1 LDLPISTQNV
11 FFWWPDAAGKAP
23 VPQTITSSL
32 SRFVIDPHTTDLD
45 LPHGEILLDA
55 DVEFPRIDDRFA
67 TMKYTTTFTCLMDP
81 RLGTDFPYIA
91 GVMGGGFPPYN
102 ALAKIDVATGKHEV
116 FFPGPRYLVQECV
129 FIPRKG
135 SEEEG
140 DGYLMALLN
149 NYEEMIS
156 ELVVLDTKR
165 FSQRL
170 ALVKLPMSLRPGL
183 HGNWVDAGD
192 VDGHPG
198 PIGMSNGN
206 V

>member
-1 LDLPISTQNV
+1 M
-11 FFWWPDAAGKAP
+11 
-23 VPQTITSSL
+23 PQTITSSL
-32 SRFVIDPHTTDLD
+32 SRFVIDPHATELD
-45 LPHGEILLDA
+45 LPRGKILLDA

-81 RLGTDFPYIA
+81 RLGTDFPYISA
-91 GVMGGGFPPYN
+91 VMGGGFPPYN
-102 ALAKIDVATGKHEV
+102 ALAKIEVATGKHEV

-140 DGYLMALLN
+140 DGYVMALLN

-156 ELVVLDTKR
+156 ELVVLDTKK
-165 FSQRL
+165 FSQRV
-170 ALVKLPMSLRPGL
+170 ALVKLPLSLRPGL

-192 VDGHPG
+192 IDGHPE
-198 PIGMSNGN
+198 PLGMINGH